1 MSFEHMDRVKSNFS
15 IKNLENL
22 SGIKAHTL
30 RIWEK
35 RYNLL
40 EPERTDTNIR
50 RYSLDSLRKL
60 LNVTLLY
67 NHGFKI
73 SKIASLN
80 ADEIPKLVR
89 SIALKSNSEQVSINA
104 FKLAMINFDYELFDN
119 NYEEIQQHH
128 DFEYIFIQI
137 FMPLMKELGILWQT
151 GAISPTHEHFITNLV
166 KQKIHLQTERL
177 QRDKSKN
184 EDHPIFVLFLP
195 ENEIHELGILYLNFL
210 ILSKG
215 YRTIFLGQSLQSS
228 SLQTLYSYD
237 TTFNFVSY
245 LTVEPNKEEIMPFL
259 KDFHKQLLENQK
271 SKLILFGPQQVEIVK
286 EELPEQIEM
295 YRSVESFIFKYFSEG
310 VFV

>member
-1 MSFEHMDRVKSNFS
+1 MNRIKSTFS

-40 EPERTDTNIR
+40 SPERTDTNIR

-60 LNVTLLY
+60 LNITLLY

-80 ADEIPKLVR
+80 SDEIPKLVR
-89 SIALKSNSEQVSINA
+89 SIALKANSEQVSINA
-104 FKLAMINFDYELFDN
+104 FKLAMINFDYDLFDA
-119 NYEEIQQHH
+119 NYEEILENHN
-128 DFEYIFIQI
+128 FEYLFMHI

-151 GAISPTHEHFITNLV
+151 GAISPSHEHFITNLV
-166 KQKIHLQTERL
+166 KQKIHLQTEAL
-177 QRDKSKN
+177 QRRKFSST
-184 EDHPIFVLFLP
+184 EHPIFVLFLP

-215 YRTIFLGQSLQSS
+215 FRTIFLGQSLQTT
-228 SLQTLYSYD
+228 SLETLYSYD
-237 TTFNFVSY
+237 SKFNFVSY
-245 LTVEPNKEEIMPFL
+245 LTVEPNSDEIMPFL
-259 KDFHKQLLENQK
+259 NTFYKQVLEK
-271 SKLILFGPQQVEIVK
+271 YESKLILFGPQQVAIDK
-286 EELPEQIEM
+286 ENLPEKIEL
-295 YRSVESFIFKYFSEG
+295 YRSVESFIFKYFNNK
-310 VFV
+310 VLI

>member
-1 MSFEHMDRVKSNFS
+1 MDRVKSNFS

-104 FKLAMINFDYELFDN
+104 FKLAMINFDYELFDS
-119 NYEEIQQHH
+119 NYEEIQQQH
-128 DFEYIFIQI
+128 DFEYIFMQI

-166 KQKIHLQTERL
+166 KQKIYLQTERL
-177 QRDKSKN
+177 QRDKAKN
-184 EDHPIFVLFLP
+184 EDQPIFVLFLP

-210 ILSKG
+210 ILSKS

>member
-1 MSFEHMDRVKSNFS
+1 MVFEHMERVKSTFS

-73 SKIASLN
+73 SKIASLEGS
-80 ADEIPKLVR
+80 EIPKLVR
-89 SIALKSNSEQVSINA
+89 SIALKANSEQVSIKA
-104 FKLAMINFDYELFDN
+104 FKLAMINFDYELFDT
-119 NYEEIQQHH
+119 NYEEILQHH
-128 DFEYIFIQI
+128 NFEYLFMNI

-151 GAISPTHEHFITNLV
+151 GAISPSHEHFITNLV
-166 KQKIHLQTERL
+166 KQKIHLQTEYL
-177 QRDKSKN
+177 QKN
-184 EDHPIFVLFLP
+184 KFEPNHPIFVLFLP
-195 ENEIHELGILYLNFL
+195 ENEIHELGILYLNYL

-215 YRTIFLGQSLQSS
+215 YRTIFLGQSLQTS
-228 SLQTLYSYD
+228 SLQTLYSYE
-237 TTFNFVSY
+237 TKYYFVSY
-245 LTVEPNKEEIMPFL
+245 ITVEPSKDEIMPYLQTFYNKIL
-259 KDFHKQLLENQK
+259 DKQD
-271 SKLILFGPQQVEIVK
+271 SKLILFGPQQIAIDK
-286 EELPEQIEM
+286 EALPEKIEM
-295 YRSVESFIFKYFSEG
+295 FRSVESFVFKYFSED
-310 VFV
+310 VLV

>member
-1 MSFEHMDRVKSNFS
+1 MERIKSTFS

-50 RYSLDSLRKL
+50 RYSLESLKKL

-73 SKIASLN
+73 SKIASLDS
-80 ADEIPKLVR
+80 DEIPELVR

-104 FKLAMINFDYELFDN
+104 FKLAMINFDYELFDA
-119 NYEEIQQHH
+119 NYLEISHHH
-128 DFEYIFIQI
+128 DFEYIFLNM
-137 FMPLMKELGILWQT
+137 FMPLMRELGILWQT
-151 GAISPTHEHFITNLV
+151 GAISPSHEHFITHLV
-166 KQKIHLQTERL
+166 KQKIHLQTESL
-177 QRDKSKN
+177 QREKPKR
-184 EDHPIFVLFLP
+184 EDHPPFVLFLP
-195 ENEIHELGILYLNFL
+195 ENEIHELGILYLNYL
-210 ILSKG
+210 ILSHG
-215 YRTIFLGQSLQSS
+215 FRTIFLGQSLQTS
-228 SLQTLYSYD
+228 SLETLYTYQTD
-237 TTFNFVSY
+237 FIFVSY

-259 KDFHKQLLENQK
+259 AEFYKTLLANK
-271 SKLILFGPQQVEIVK
+271 NSKLLLFGPQQIEINTEK
-286 EELPEQIEM
+286 LPGQIEM
-295 YRSVESFIFKYFSEG
+295 FRSVESFISRYLVEK

>member
-1 MSFEHMDRVKSNFS
+1 MNRIKSTFS
-15 IKNLENL
+15 IKNLENI

-50 RYSLDSLRKL
+50 RYSLDSLKTL

-73 SKIASLN
+73 SKIASLSE
-80 ADEIPKLVR
+80 DEIPDLVR
-89 SIALKSNSEQVSINA
+89 NIALKSNSEQVSINA
-104 FKLAMINFDYELFDN
+104 FKLAMINFDCELFDN
-119 NYEEIQQHH
+119 NYDEILQHH
-128 DFEYIFIQI
+128 NFEYVFIDI

-166 KQKIHLQTERL
+166 KQKIHVQSELLKRTTNFKQD
-177 QRDKSKN
+177 Q
-184 EDHPIFVLFLP
+184 PIFALFLP
-195 ENEIHELGILYLNFL
+195 ENEIHELGILYLNYL

-215 YRTIFLGQSLQSS
+215 YRTIFLGQSLQTS
-228 SLQTLYSYD
+228 SLETLYTYN
-237 TTFNFVSY
+237 TTFNFVTY
-245 LTVEPNKEEIMPFL
+245 ITVEPNKDDIMPYL
-259 KDFHKQLLENQK
+259 NDFHEKLLSK
-271 SKLILFGPQQVEIVK
+271 TDSKLIIFGPQQLEIDTETLPRK
-286 EELPEQIEM
+286 IEL
-295 YRSVESFIFKYFSEG
+295 YRSVESFITNYFMEN

>member
-1 MSFEHMDRVKSNFS
+1 MKRIKSTFS

-50 RYSLDSLRKL
+50 RYSLESLKRL

-80 ADEIPKLVR
+80 EDEIPELVR
-89 SIALKSNSEQVSINA
+89 SIALKSNSEQVAINA
-104 FKLAMINFDYELFDN
+104 FKLAMINFDYDLFDT
-119 NYEEIQQHH
+119 NYNEILQHH
-128 DFEYIFIQI
+128 DFKFVFLNV
-137 FMPLMKELGILWQT
+137 FMPLMRELGILWQT
-151 GAISPTHEHFITNLV
+151 DAISPAHEHFITNLV
-166 KQKIHLQTERL
+166 KQKIHIQTEILQKNKL
-177 QRDKSKN
+177 QRSDK
-184 EDHPIFVLFLP
+184 PIFVIFLP
-195 ENEIHELGILYLNFL
+195 ENEIHELGVLYLNYL
-210 ILSKG
+210 ILSNG
-215 YRTIFLGQSLQSS
+215 FRTIFLGQSLQTS
-228 SLQTLYSYD
+228 SLETLYSYNSK
-237 TTFNFVSY
+237 FYFVSY

-259 KDFHKQLLENQK
+259 KNFYSTLLENRD
-271 SKLILFGPQQVEIVK
+271 SRLLIFGPQQIEIDTDN
-286 EELPEQIEM
+286 LPPQIELF
-295 YRSVESFIFKYFSEG
+295 RSVESFIAKYLEEV

>member
-1 MSFEHMDRVKSNFS
+1 MDRVKSTFS

-73 SKIASLN
+73 SKIASL
-80 ADEIPKLVR
+80 DGSEIPKLVR
-89 SIALKSNSEQVSINA
+89 SIALKANSEQVSINA
-104 FKLAMINFDYELFDN
+104 FKLAMINFDYELFDT
-119 NYEEIQQHH
+119 NYEEILQHH
-128 DFEYIFIQI
+128 NFEYLFMNI

-151 GAISPTHEHFITNLV
+151 GAISPSHEHFITNLV
-166 KQKIHLQTERL
+166 KQKIHLQTEYL
-177 QRDKSKN
+177 QKN
-184 EDHPIFVLFLP
+184 KFEPNNHPIFVLFLP
-195 ENEIHELGILYLNFL
+195 ENEIHELGILYLNYL

-215 YRTIFLGQSLQSS
+215 YRTIFLGQSLQTS
-228 SLQTLYSYD
+228 SLQTLYSYE
-237 TTFNFVSY
+237 TKYYFVSY
-245 LTVEPNKEEIMPFL
+245 ITVEPSKDEIMPYLQNFYNKIL
-259 KDFHKQLLENQK
+259 DKQD
-271 SKLILFGPQQVEIVK
+271 SKLILFGPQQIAIDK
-286 EELPEQIEM
+286 EALPEKIEM
-295 YRSVESFIFKYFSEG
+295 FRSVESFVFKYFSED
-310 VFV
+310 VLV

>member
-1 MSFEHMDRVKSNFS
+1 MKRIKSTFS

-50 RYSLDSLRKL
+50 RYSLDSLKRL

-80 ADEIPKLVR
+80 EDEIPELVR
-89 SIALKSNSEQVSINA
+89 SIALKSNSEQVAINA
-104 FKLAMINFDYELFDN
+104 FKLSMINFDYDLFDT
-119 NYEEIQQHH
+119 NYNEILQHH
-128 DFEYIFIQI
+128 DFQYVFLNV
-137 FMPLMKELGILWQT
+137 FMPLMRELGILWQT
-151 GAISPTHEHFITNLV
+151 GAISPSHEHFITNLI
-166 KQKIHLQTERL
+166 KQKIHLQTETL
-177 QRDKSKN
+177 QRKKSQRG
-184 EDHPIFVLFLP
+184 DHPIFVIFLP
-195 ENEIHELGILYLNFL
+195 ENEIHELGVLYLNYL
-210 ILSKG
+210 ILNSG
-215 YRTIFLGQSLQSS
+215 FRTIFLGQSLQTS
-228 SLQTLYSYD
+228 SLETLYSYNSK
-237 TTFNFVSY
+237 FYFVSY

-259 KDFHKQLLENQK
+259 TNFHQNLLENRD
-271 SKLILFGPQQVEIVK
+271 SKLLLFGPQQIEIDTDK
-286 EELPEQIEM
+286 LPGQIELF
-295 YRSVESFIFKYFSEG
+295 RSVESFIAKYLEEI